1 MNLNPSFQGGILW
14 GSRRSD
20 RHDVVAM
27 LHELYTV
34 YPRENHAVLA
44 QALLQA
50 RKNLSPNDGVDAVL
64 QEVARL
70 LGILTVLRLKAD
82 EELLHRA

>member
-1 MNLNPSFQGGILW
+1 VKLNPNFSGGIACA
-14 GSRRSD
+14 SNRSH
-20 RHDVVAM
+20 RPDVVAM

-34 YPRENHAVLA
+34 YPQENHAVLA

-50 RKNLSPNDGVDAVL
+50 RKNLGPNDDADAIL

-70 LGILTVLRLKAD
+70 LGILTVLNLKAD
-82 EELLHRA
+82 EEHLHRA